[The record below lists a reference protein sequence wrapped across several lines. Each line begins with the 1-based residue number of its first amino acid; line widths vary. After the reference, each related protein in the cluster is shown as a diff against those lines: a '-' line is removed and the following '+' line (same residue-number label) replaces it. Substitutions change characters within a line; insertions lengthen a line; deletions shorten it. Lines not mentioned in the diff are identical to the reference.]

1 MTNDEY
7 REDPLETLLDAESDE
22 EFGLPEIRD
31 RFHHHADSEAD
42 GNLKNWTAQDF
53 ASIYV
58 RFRPHLERH
67 AKRFLSNPV
76 QAEEVVQDAFLY
88 LMTTLPELDSEL
100 GVLKFLKW
108 KIRLLSL
115 DVIRSSANRREQG
128 VPENMEFASDDAEL
142 SEDLERAEDAA
153 IIKMALSKLNPR
165 HREAL
170 IATVYEEKPAEEV
183 AKQLGLSE
191 NATRQLLF
199 RARAAFRKAL
209 VGEVDTAG
217 MSMGQLLSVAA
228 KKAAYDAKQNAA
240 KVGGFIAVLAITIGV
255 LPNFIGGQDQ
265 IVAQT
270 GPAESQPAPVVDP
283 SESTAEPE
291 QTEIVI
297 PEPAAEENES
307 VTEPE
312 TTQPAETTETVVV
325 DVDSGEVEPSVVVEI
340 GTNEPPENEV
350 IEPPAP
356 SFSTASF
363 DSILRTDVTQAGYY
377 TDSYS
382 SKFSDVFQGV
392 SIEVFG
398 GTGIS
403 AFLDVNTDSMTV
415 QNVVYQMWVDGERY
429 YGVARFTEADTAASG
444 AGFVITHRSSDFYVV
459 DDAGNVF
466 SDSPLAN
473 ADAVVTINLDAAGV
487 PTKAAMKVNQ

>member
-1 MTNDEY
+1 G
-7 REDPLETLLDAESDE
+7 R
-22 EFGLPEIRD
+22 
-31 RFHHHADSEAD
+31 
-42 GNLKNWTAQDF
+42 
-53 ASIYV
+53 
-58 RFRPHLERH
+58 
-67 AKRFLSNPV
+67 
-76 QAEEVVQDAFLY
+76 
-88 LMTTLPELDSEL
+88 
-100 GVLKFLKW
+100 
-108 KIRLLSL
+108 
-115 DVIRSSANRREQG
+115 
-128 VPENMEFASDDAEL
+128 
-142 SEDLERAEDAA
+142 
-153 IIKMALSKLNPR
+153 
-165 HREAL
+165 
-170 IATVYEEKPAEEV
+170 
-183 AKQLGLSE
+183 
-191 NATRQLLF
+191 
-199 RARAAFRKAL
+199 
-209 VGEVDTAG
+209 
-217 MSMGQLLSVAA
+217 
-228 KKAAYDAKQNAA
+228 
-240 KVGGFIAVLAITIGV
+240 
-255 LPNFIGGQDQ
+255 
-265 IVAQT
+265 
-270 GPAESQPAPVVDP
+270 AESQPAPVVDP
-283 SESTAEPE
+283 SESTAERE
-291 QTEIVI
+291 RTEIVI
-297 PEPAAEENES
+297 PEPAAEEGES

-312 TTQPAETTETVVV
+312 TTQPAETTETVIV

-444 AGFVITHRSSDFYVV
+444 AGYVITHRSSDFYVV

-466 SDSPLAN
+466 SDSPLAD

-487 PTKAAMKVNQ
+487 PTKAAMKVNS